1 LAGETCKMKNIKKLI
16 VIEGILFLVAGII
29 TVLVGKFTAD
39 SYGTILFFIGAVTM
53 AIGVFSQ
60 LGPEWHR
67 PMPDLYKP
75 KISVGQQHLRD
86 IKDMESN
93 ISFFLSL
100 FIVGII
106 PAVIGLILMQL

>member
-1 LAGETCKMKNIKKLI
+1 MKNIKKLI

-67 PMPDLYKP
+67 PMPDSYYKKQ
-75 KISVGQQHLRD
+75 KISVSQQHLKD

>member
-1 LAGETCKMKNIKKLI
+1 MKNIKKLI

-39 SYGTILFFIGAVTM
+39 SYGTILFFIGAVTV

-67 PMPDLYKP
+67 PMPRSYYSYKP
-75 KISVGQQHLRD
+75 KISVSQQHLKD
-86 IKDMESN
+86 IKDMESE

-106 PAVIGLILMQL
+106 PVVIGLILMQL

>member
-1 LAGETCKMKNIKKLI
+1 MKNIKKLI
-16 VIEGILFLVAGII
+16 VIEGILFFVAGVI
-29 TVLVGKFTAD
+29 TFLVGKFTFNG
-39 SYGTILFFIGAVTM
+39 YGTILFFIGAVTM

-60 LGPEWHR
+60 LGPDWHR
-67 PMPDLYKP
+67 PMVDLYKP
-75 KISVGQQHLRD
+75 KISVSQQHLRD

>member
-1 LAGETCKMKNIKKLI
+1 
-16 VIEGILFLVAGII
+16 
-29 TVLVGKFTAD
+29 
-39 SYGTILFFIGAVTM
+39 M

-67 PMPDLYKP
+67 PMPGSYYKKQ
-75 KISVGQQHLRD
+75 KISVSQQHLRD